1 MSKFIALKSG
11 SHEILPDA
19 WNSDFSHF
27 KQQILLFDQIGIFK
41 LSQLYKSLENS
52 MGFANKLNPNLPQKI
67 ETIIL
72 ELEWLRQTGV
82 IFELT
87 MQEEINNV
95 SLQQLGQEVNTAR
108 ELLNRALEI
117 VMSDLKHVA
126 DETHKMEL
134 MREQHFTILRLMS
147 IIMEKVK
154 GVTAVT
160 TLPHIEYNRDLPNSN
175 KSNVVQIVINKL
187 PLPNNETPWKQ
198 IIDYRNDIDTQK
210 YLMSLRRWISNT
222 SKQNLSSIEIE
233 QEIEA
238 LINDFQ
244 EHMKLHKLK
253 ANTETV
259 EVIVN
264 SSADIIGNLLT
275 LKFSKV
281 INPLFAIKKRQLS
294 LLEAESNAPGREM
307 AYIIKTK
314 DTF

>member
-1 MSKFIALKSG
+1 MA
-11 SHEILPDA
+11 
-19 WNSDFSHF
+19 
-27 KQQILLFDQIGIFK
+27 
-41 LSQLYKSLENS
+41 
-52 MGFANKLNPNLPQKI
+52 
-67 ETIIL
+67 
-72 ELEWLRQTGV
+72 
-82 IFELT
+82 
-87 MQEEINNV
+87 
-95 SLQQLGQEVNTAR
+95 
-108 ELLNRALEI
+108 
-117 VMSDLKHVA
+117 DLKHIA
-126 DETHKMEL
+126 DETIKIEL

-160 TLPHIEYNRDLPNSN
+160 TLPHTEYNRDLPNSN
-175 KSNVVQIVINKL
+175 KSNVVQIVINNL
-187 PLPNNETPWKQ
+187 PLPNNETPWEQ
-198 IIDYRNDIDTQK
+198 IIDYRNDLETQK

-233 QEIEA
+233 QEIES